1 MEEGMTEAQ
10 KGIIRK
16 LTSIIICL
24 FAVLIGFGFYFQNL
38 FAPINSY
45 DEGIML
51 ENSFNILK
59 GLIPYRDFWTLY
71 PPGYYYLFAGIFK
84 IFGINDL
91 VFRIAD
97 FLFRAVISLS
107 IFALA
112 RHYFSKITSIVLSSV
127 SFLWLVSIINIYINT
142 PTLMLMYLALL
153 TILKYF
159 DQAHGKQIRYLI
171 ISGVLA
177 GLTGFIRWDFGICA
191 YISLLSVLVID
202 NLLRRSQTREKQHLV
217 RDFSIFTGSVLIILV
232 PLLGLVVYK
241 PGLNDFIDQ
250 VFIAPLLINHQY
262 RAIPQP
268 SILDFNINPFQNMN
282 WIRFYLPL
290 LVVLLESG
298 RLLVNFIS
306 TKEKVVDSKALGE
319 IVLLVWSLFFLVYS
333 TARYDISHILPALIV
348 SLILLVVFLKNV
360 VRKCSDKKLSRL
372 IIVFVIGLFIAS
384 LIPAY
389 ILTPLD
395 TYLVNKKY
403 VTNNYSCFVT
413 LRREGCSS
421 VSLSTQKVISIIES
435 KTKEDTPIFIGN
447 FIHDKIFINDMS
459 LYFLLGRPGI
469 NKYQELYPGVATTS
483 KVQNEIVNSLI
494 QKKVVYIILV
504 NEEVSIESNLSSTSS
519 GVFILDNYIQKNYQV
534 IFQDGIYKVLKAID
548 QN

>member
-1 MEEGMTEAQ
+1 MTEAQ

-241 PGLNDFIDQ
+241 PGLNNFIDQ